1 MTGRPRVGDLVEWGG
16 RLWCVVVVTPRL
28 TPYRRRGQDTRVEG
42 YTVGLKEV
50 KGTLTYYNEVDLY
63 AAKWLVNLMR
73 AGHISSGMVERRSIA
88 DVNPEDVLPHG
99 RCHFF
104 AGVGG
109 WDLALRLAGW
119 PDDAP
124 VWTGSC
130 PCQPFSQAGRRKGTN
145 DERHLW
151 PEWFRLIRECRPPV
165 VFGEQVASPDGLA
178 WFDSVSADL
187 EGEGYAV
194 GAADLCAA
202 GVGAPHIRQRLYFV
216 AVANGERREG
226 LRVLLRQR
234 AARQAVPQAGG
245 RGEANGLAHA
255 AGTRREQAH
264 GTGEAQLP
272 PALAG
277 ESGRQGDAGPWS
289 DVEWLPCQ
297 DGRFRPAQ
305 RGIFPLANGI
315 SGHVG
320 KLRAYGNA
328 IVPQVAATFVR
339 ALMETLRGT

>member
-1 MTGRPRVGDLVEWGG
+1 M
-16 RLWCVVVVTPRL
+16 
-28 TPYRRRGQDTRVEG
+28 
-42 YTVGLKEV
+42 
-50 KGTLTYYNEVDLY
+50 TYYNEVDPY
-63 AAKWLVNLMR
+63 AAEWLVNLMR

-109 WDLALRLAGW
+109 WDLALQLAGW

-151 PEWFRLIRECRPPV
+151 PEWFRLIRQCRPPA

-178 WFDSVSADL
+178 WFDIVSADL
-187 EGEGYAV
+187 EGAGYAV

-202 GVGAPHIRQRLYFV
+202 GLGAPHIRQRLYWV
-216 AVANGERREG
+216 AVADGERRERFG
-226 LRVLLRQR
+226 VHLRQR
-234 AARQAVPQAGG
+234 ASRPAVPQARGCGQTDGWVGDASGEGG
-245 RGEANGLAHA
+245 RRHSGAVPGTQAPRGREREPARREPHEPELAGTDGRVAHA
-255 AGTRREQAH
+255 AVPRLAH
-264 GTGEAQLP
+264 GP
-272 PALAG
+272 
-277 ESGRQGDAGPWS
+277 GRTHRAPERGDWVERYDTTRGPWS
-289 DVEWLPCQ
+289 DVEWLPCR
-297 DGRFRPAQ
+297 DGKFRPTKS
-305 RGIFPLANGI
+305 GIFPLAHGVPAR
-315 SGHVG
+315 VG

-339 ALMETLRGT
+339 AVMETLRGT